1 MVTIGSWQIGRWQPG
16 NSVLTAQL
24 REALARPGCSLC
36 RVETV
41 TTRHHLEA
49 LLDERVTLPDA
60 HHALLSS
67 RGFCGEHTWAL
78 PPAALAAQS
87 SRGAALLYAPLLL
100 DLLRHWTDPGGPQ
113 RWFLP
118 DAPCPLCRI
127 LVSTAPAYRAEL
139 AHLLRQGADDALAA
153 GLCLPHLRLMTP
165 HVAAP
170 IAATLAAAAERARAE
185 GSAHARLALLV
196 GAAPPPLPAERRCPV
211 CAAAATAARDTPETT
226 GLCRAHTWA
235 RFAEAHDVPA
245 NVGVERPGDC
255 PACRAAARAADA
267 ALATRQPAYRLCLG
281 HLAQGFGRDWLEP
294 DLAFWSI
301 VQLQRDLTRY
311 IDGGKA
317 TFTGTLTAA
326 ERRSWLTALA
336 RFGGEVPGVG
346 LTPAGASA
354 PSRWFRWRSQH
365 DAVAV

>member
-1 MVTIGSWQIGRWQPG
+1 MVTIGPWQFGQWQPG

-24 REALARPGCSLC
+24 LDALARPGCPLC
-36 RVETV
+36 RVETI
-41 TTRHHLEA
+41 TTGHHLEA

-60 HHALLSS
+60 HHALLAS

-78 PPAALAAQS
+78 PSAALAAQS
-87 SRGAALLYAPLLL
+87 SRGAALLYAPLVL
-100 DLLRHWTDPGGPQ
+100 DLLRHWPNPTIQ
-113 RWFLP
+113 RRWFVP
-118 DAPCPLCRI
+118 DEPCPLCRI
-127 LVSTAPAYRAEL
+127 LVGTAPAYRAEL
-139 AHLLRQGADDALAA
+139 AHLLRQGAGDALAS
-153 GLCLPHLRLMTP
+153 GLCQPHLRLMTP
-165 HVAAP
+165 HVEAQ
-170 IAATLAAAAERARAE
+170 IAATLLATAERVRSE
-185 GSAHARLALLV
+185 GTAHARLALLV
-196 GAAPPPLPAERRCPV
+196 GAPPPSLPAEQGCPV
-211 CAAAATAARDTPETT
+211 CAAAMAAARATPETT
-226 GLCRAHTWA
+226 GLCRAHTWV
-235 RFAEAHDVPA
+235 RFAEDHRVPA
-245 NVGVERPGDC
+245 TADVGGAGDC
-255 PACRAAARAADA
+255 PACRAAHVAMDA

-281 HLAQGFGRDWLEP
+281 HLAQSFGRDWLEP
-294 DLAFWSI
+294 DLAFWSL

-336 RFGGEVPGVG
+336 RFGGEVPGAG